1 MLVVITLLEIDV
13 AKRKRGNPM
22 EGFLGVVPR
31 RAKDERTRKRMAS
44 Q

>member
-1 MLVVITLLEIDV
+1 VIDV
-13 AKRKRGNPM
+13 AKRKKSNPM

-31 RAKDERTRKRMAS
+31 RGKDERTRKRMES